1 VFQEARR
8 RDFSLAKEE
17 ARGAATGLLL
27 PYFASGWGNGRGE
40 TACLVGGQIRHH
52 PLNLKAPQEPP
63 PNVLDPPTSLNY
75 APMLSDRR
83 GPQLCPHV
91 DVRETDKEIVV
102 EAELPGIDEKDISLA
117 LQDGVL
123 TIRGEKKHEHD
134 EEKEN
139 YRVME
144 RRYGS
149 FQRSLRL
156 PDTVDQDKVEASF
169 DNGVLKIKVA
179 KRPADGW

>member
-1 VFQEARR
+1 MTNDPDRSSRKDLAPRYS
-8 RDFSLAKEE
+8 DPFSALRAEMDSLFDSFM
-17 ARGAATGLLL
+17 GGL
-27 PYFASGWGNGRGE
+27 PAFSGMFG
-40 TACLVGGQIRHH
+40 TSGGGGFT
-52 PLNLKAPQEPP
+52 L
-63 PNVLDPPTSLNY
+63 T
-75 APMLSDRR
+75 
-83 GPQLCPHV
+83 PHI

-102 EAELPGIDEKDISLA
+102 EAELPGINEKDISLA

-139 YRVME
+139 YRMME

-156 PDTVDQDKVEASF
+156 PDTVDEDKVEASF
-169 DNGVLKIKVA
+169 DNGVLKIKVP
-179 KRPADGW
+179 KRPEAIGKQRTIPITKR

>member
-1 VFQEARR
+1 MTDDPNKPSK
-8 RDFSLAKEE
+8 RDVAPRYSDPFSALRAEMDSLFDSFMGGLPAFSGMFGAGRDRSFALA
-17 ARGAATGLLL
+17 
-27 PYFASGWGNGRGE
+27 
-40 TACLVGGQIRHH
+40 
-52 PLNLKAPQEPP
+52 
-63 PNVLDPPTSLNY
+63 
-75 APMLSDRR
+75 
-83 GPQLCPHV
+83 PHI
-91 DVRETDKEIVV
+91 DVRESDKEIVV
-102 EAELPGIDEKDISLA
+102 EAELPGIDEKDISLN

-156 PDTVDQDKVEASF
+156 PDTVDEDKVEASF
-169 DNGVLKIKVA
+169 DNGVLKVRIP
-179 KRPADGW
+179 KRPEAVGKQRTIPMKKG